1 MTKELLAPAFK
12 KYVAVKDNTTGNF
25 VVQENL
31 TKGDKN
37 FNKIEKTLAAG
48 EYTVIYSAL
57 DFYGVQV
64 SKKYTITV
72 K

>member
-1 MTKELLAPAFK
+1 MTNEILAPAFK
-12 KYVAVKDNTTGNF
+12 KYVAVKNNTTGEF
-25 VVQENL
+25 VVKENL

-37 FNKIEKTLAAG
+37 FKKIEANLTAG